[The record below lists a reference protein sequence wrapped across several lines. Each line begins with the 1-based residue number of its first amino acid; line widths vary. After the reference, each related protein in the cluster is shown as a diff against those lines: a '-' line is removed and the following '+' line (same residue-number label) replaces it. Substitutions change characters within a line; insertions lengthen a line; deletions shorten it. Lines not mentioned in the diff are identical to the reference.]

1 MKKLIYPIISLACLS
16 MTSCNDADE
25 PDAKDHTQT
34 ITLYVDSHK
43 EDMAFLGGWN
53 ECLRVKENN
62 DSEWNKHDG
71 IIGFQYEKGYKY
83 ELKVEKTVLSN
94 PPADGFSVEYR
105 LLDVVSKKFDGYS
118 IAFKY
123 QIDADDTWA
132 IESDLLS
139 AKEDMSKGFY
149 MIYQGFLK
157 NIPLSI
163 FELVDANGES
173 KFKYGIEMRKADA
186 IDHKYSSFLPEGQ
199 IVWAGDW
206 ILHESVEDEGV
217 DNLFVILERV
227 SGFTVR
233 SEQPLYVRHW
243 LYKDMTEHYR
253 ELYPEANVRSVI
265 VVQDN
270 EYKPLST
277 KS

>member
-1 MKKLIYPIISLACLS
+1 MKKLIYPTITLACLFLAG
-16 MTSCNDADE
+16 CNNADE
-25 PDAKDHTQT
+25 PETKDVTST
-34 ITLYVDSHK
+34 VTLYVDSHK

-53 ECLRVKENN
+53 ECLRIKEEN
-62 DSEWNKHDG
+62 DTEWSKYDG
-71 IIGFQYEKGYKY
+71 IIGFQYEKGYQY
-83 ELKVEKTVLSN
+83 QLKVEKTVLSN

-105 LLDVVSKKFDGYS
+105 LLDVISKKFDGYH

-123 QIDADDTWA
+123 YIDADDTWA

-139 AKEDMSKGFY
+139 AKEEMSNWFY
-149 MIYQGFLK
+149 MLYNGFLK
-157 NIPLSI
+157 NDPVSI
-163 FELVDANGES
+163 IELIDTNGES
-173 KFKYGIEMRKADA
+173 KFKYGIEMRMMDA

-206 ILHESVEDEGV
+206 ILHESIEDEGV

-243 LYKDMTEHYR
+243 LYKDMTDYYR
-253 ELYPEANVRSVI
+253 GIYPEANVRSVI

-270 EYKPLST
+270 DYKPL
-277 KS
+277 